1 VPALIR
7 SGPHGEYSV
16 VKSES
21 NEQHSDK
28 ENEQARALRRYMF
41 SFLVPFWFVP
51 GVADW
56 FCHRRSKIETTS
68 GTHESLTHVMMM
80 GVVGVPITLAMLF
93 DINALVI
100 SAAIGAFFVH
110 EGITIW
116 DVAYA
121 DGRREVS
128 PFEQHTHSFLE
139 VLPLIAA
146 SALIC
151 MRPKQFAALF
161 GCGDEPPRWALEA
174 KKPPLSPA
182 YVAAVLSSVGAF
194 VMLPYGE
201 EFTRCFRVDRTILPH
216 ESTVEGERRSGSQT
230 SGPMEA

>member
-1 VPALIR
+1 MERPEA
-7 SGPHGEYSV
+7 
-16 VKSES
+16 SEQ
-21 NEQHSDK
+21 EDDRA
-28 ENEQARALRRYMF
+28 NEQARALRRYMF
-41 SFLVPFWFVP
+41 SFLVPLWFVP

-68 GTHESLTHVMMM
+68 GTHESLTHALMM

-93 DINALVI
+93 EINALVI
-100 SAAIGAFFVH
+100 ASAVGAFFVH

-121 DGRREVS
+121 DGRRDVT
-128 PFEQHTHSFLE
+128 PFEQHVHSFLE
-139 VLPLIAA
+139 VLPLTAA

-161 GCGDEPPRWALEA
+161 GRGDEPPRWGLEA

-182 YVAAVLSSVGAF
+182 YIAAVLSSVAAF
-194 VMLPYGE
+194 VALPYGE
-201 EFTRCFRVDRTILPH
+201 EFVRGFRVDHTILPH
-216 ESTVEGERRSGSQT
+216 PSTVEDERQSGSRT
-230 SGPMEA
+230 SGPTAG